1 MILMKIEEF
10 NTGKEWNWIVQSMNP
25 RAYLLFSRKK
35 KKVKNIFY
43 MSGKIEGYC

>member
-25 RAYLLFSRKK
+25 RAYLLSSRKK
-35 KKVKNIFY
+35 KKKL
-43 MSGKIEGYC
+43 KIYFIWVEK